1 MTQTNQADPE
11 LPYLSDLLLNYSPK
25 KGHANIIAA
34 PCHSGKTT
42 AAINMMDAY
51 AASPGRVLY
60 LIDTAAGKQSLLLHQ
75 SAQSAPYEWLEE
87 INPFSHASSY
97 AYEKFT
103 VMTYHQFGFLTNNSP
118 GFLQSLQLIIC
129 DEMHNLPKFQKIQ
142 ERKNQ
147 QLGLI
152 DGLDAENDCTAA
164 PKVLAA
170 LSAKNTPDSPLIV
183 VLTATDEPVFHA
195 FGQLAA
201 PYWTFDFSDCVRHD
215 KTLSTRYYTSFSS
228 IINTIDQRAIIYTA
242 SVTQMMEFARYAE
255 NGQRKICYLWSIHNP
270 DYPMNDQQLAVREE
284 ILRTERIPPDID
296 LLFVNA
302 AYETSIN
309 IRNEDFNTMIIHSG
323 CIDTQTQVRG
333 RLRHDIDALYIYDA
347 AHRHITD
354 YFPSEYFGMPF
365 TPSIGRQIAEQMNLV
380 DSKGHALKWPS
391 ICKLLKRNGVTVET
405 YRERGERFYRVI
417 KDFDF

>member
-11 LPYLSDLLLNYSPK
+11 LPYLSDLLLKYSLK
-25 KGHANIIAA
+25 KGHANIIVA

-103 VMTYHQFGFLTNNSP
+103 VMTYHQFGFLANNSP

-164 PKVLAA
+164 LKVLAA
-170 LSAKNTPDSPLIV
+170 LSSKNTPDSPLIV
-183 VLTATDEPVFHA
+183 VLTATAEPVFHA
-195 FGQLAA
+195 FDQLAA
-201 PYWTFDFSDCVRHD
+201 PYWTFDFTDHVHHD
-215 KTLSTRYYTSFSS
+215 RTLSTRYYTSFSS
-228 IINTIDQRAIIYTA
+228 VINALDQRAIVYIA
-242 SVTQMMEFARYAE
+242 SVTQMKEFARLAD
-255 NGQRKICYLWSIHNP
+255 NGQRKICCLWSVHSP
-270 DYPMNDQQLAVREE
+270 DHPMSEYQLAVREE

-296 LLFVNA
+296 LLFINA

-333 RLRHDIDALYIYDA
+333 RLRHDINTLYIYDS
-347 AHRHITD
+347 AHRHIVD
-354 YFPSEYFGMPF
+354 YFPSEYFDVPF
-365 TPSIGRQIAEQMNLV
+365 SPSVGRQIADQMNLV
-380 DSKGHALKWPS
+380 DSKGHQLKWPS
-391 ICKLLKRNGVTVET
+391 IRKLLEQNGVAVKS
-405 YRERGERFYRVI
+405 YRERGERLCRVS
-417 KDFDF
+417 KDLDF